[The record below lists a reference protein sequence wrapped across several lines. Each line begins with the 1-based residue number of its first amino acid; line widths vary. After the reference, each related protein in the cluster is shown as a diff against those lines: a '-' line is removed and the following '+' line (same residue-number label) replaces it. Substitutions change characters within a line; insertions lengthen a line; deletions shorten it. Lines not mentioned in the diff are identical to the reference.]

1 MKILQITQVHFLKY
15 NLIRLSI
22 MSVMTKLKAVTLLN
36 HLIPHTSLNKKMQKM
51 VLNQIALE
59 KRGFILLTTS
69 IRFQMSECTKFDI
82 IFNLLFIKFIIKFNH

>member
-1 MKILQITQVHFLKY
+1 
-15 NLIRLSI
+15 
-22 MSVMTKLKAVTLLN
+22 
-36 HLIPHTSLNKKMQKM
+36 M

-69 IRFQMSECTKFDI
+69 IKFQMSECTKFDI